1 MYKRK
6 SRHVRV
12 TNFALE
18 SNKYYYSE
26 CVTLV
31 TQHARRIVICG
42 LPDSTIPPPP
52 KKNDLIKGTTLR
64 GKNNYCI
71 QNVCKNVV

>member
-52 KKNDLIKGTTLR
+52 KKKFFLKKAKPYGEKIIIVSKL
-64 GKNNYCI
+64 C
-71 QNVCKNVV
+71 